1 MSSQHIPTSFLAP
14 LLGLCAFT
22 LVLPLEAGGGPPC
35 KKSALKADL
44 ACKSQAQA
52 DFWLTQAYCSTLSDA
67 QERFECRLAAWQT
80 WAEDIDLCADQYDA
94 RRDLC
99 DATGN
104 GYYDPQI
111 DPLDFVQ
118 GIDNPWWPMTPGTTY
133 VYEKQTDNGL
143 ERIEFMI
150 TRETKQILGVTCTVV
165 HDIVTLEGVQVE
177 DTFDWFAQD
186 VEGNVWYFGEI
197 SFDYDE
203 GELAGMSGSWKAGEG
218 FGKPGIV
225 MFAAPQLGETY
236 RQEFL
241 LGEAEDAATIG
252 AFGEAVEV
260 PYGVFPDC
268 LRTEEFTPLDPD
280 VLEYKYYAEGVGLV
294 LEFEPSSGERTEL
307 VSVETD

>member
-1 MSSQHIPTSFLAP
+1 MSILHHNIPAAAS
-14 LLGLCAFT
+14 LLGLCALAFT
-22 LVLPLEAGGGPPC
+22 SPLQAGGGPPC
-35 KKSALKADL
+35 KKSALKADQ
-44 ACKSQAQA
+44 ACKDQAQA
-52 DFWLTQAYCSTLSDA
+52 DFWLTQAYCSTLSDI
-67 QERFECRLAAWQT
+67 QERFECRLGAWQT
-80 WAEDIDLCADQYDA
+80 WGEDLELCTDQFGA
-94 RRDLC
+94 RLDLC

-111 DPLDFVQ
+111 DPGDFVQ
-118 GIDNPWWPMTPGTTY
+118 GIDNPWWPLTPGTTY
-133 VYEKQTDNGL
+133 VYEKETDDGV
-143 ERIEFMI
+143 ERIEFMV
-150 TRETKQILGVTCTVV
+150 TYETKQILGVTCTVV
-165 HDIVTLEGVQVE
+165 HDVVTLEGVLVE

-252 AFGEAVEV
+252 AFGEAVVV
-260 PYGVFPDC
+260 PYGAFPDC
-268 LRTEEFTPLDPD
+268 LRTEEFTPLAPD
-280 VLEYKYYAEGVGLV
+280 VLEYKYYAAGVGLV
-294 LEFEPSSGERTEL
+294 LELEPSSGERTEL
-307 VSVETD
+307 ISVETD